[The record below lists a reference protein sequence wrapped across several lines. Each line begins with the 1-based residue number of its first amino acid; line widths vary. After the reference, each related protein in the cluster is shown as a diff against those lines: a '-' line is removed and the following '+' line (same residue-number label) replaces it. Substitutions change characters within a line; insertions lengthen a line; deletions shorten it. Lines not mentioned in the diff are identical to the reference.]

1 MNIYNEIL
9 QKYWGYESFRP
20 FQSEIIESIG
30 SRRDTLGLMPTGGG
44 KSITF
49 QVPAMSKNGVCVI
62 VTPLIALMIDQVEN
76 LRKREI
82 SAAAVHSGMS
92 AAQIML
98 TLDNAIFG
106 AYKFLYISPE
116 RLGTEIFQKKIIQT
130 EVCMLVVDEAHC
142 ISQWGYD
149 FRPAYLKIAQI
160 RKLFPEIP
168 VLALTA
174 TATPDVV
181 DDIQN
186 KLLFKEKNVFRAS
199 FVRENLSYV
208 VRTTEN
214 KEEQLLKIL
223 NNVTGS
229 SIVYVRSRIK
239 TKELAEFLNSKGISA
254 EHFHA
259 GLTTELK
266 NAIQKRWTNDQTRVI
281 VATNAFGMGIDKPNV
296 RTVIHID
303 LPDSLE
309 AYFQEAGRAGRDSN
323 RAFAVLLYNNSDAT
337 KLKKRIA
344 DTFPDKEYV
353 LKVYEALGN
362 YLDIAVG
369 SGMDCTFA
377 FDLADFCK
385 KFSLSNLQ
393 TFNALKL
400 LQQAGYID
408 LTDEQDS
415 TSSVIFN
422 ITKEELYNIKH
433 TEEQEKLI
441 HVLLRSYTGLFTNP
455 AYISEET
462 IASRL
467 EWTRQD
473 VYENLILLSKE
484 NIIDYIPRKQTPF
497 LTYTIERQNIKY
509 VVLGKEVY
517 ENRLERY
524 QKRIEKILEY
534 AQDENVCR
542 MKILLAYFGQT
553 DAEACGKCDICLK
566 NKDQTLAT
574 NEFDVIGNKIEK
586 MLQSEPQNIQFIIK
600 HIAKNERKV
609 MDVVRFLID
618 NDTVTLDKATMKLKL
633 KSQK

>member
-20 FQSEIIESIG
+20 FQKEIIESIG

-44 KSITF
+44 KSLTF
-49 QVPAMSKNGVCVI
+49 QVPAMSKEGVCVI

-92 AAQIML
+92 VAQIQL
-98 TLDNAIFG
+98 TLDNAVLG

-130 EVCMLVVDEAHC
+130 EVSMLVVDEAHC

-160 RKLFPEIP
+160 RKLLPEIP

-174 TATPDVV
+174 TATPDVI
-181 DDIQN
+181 DNIQN

-214 KEEQLLKIL
+214 KEDQLLKIL

-239 TKELAEFLNSKGISA
+239 TKELAEFLNTKGISA

-259 GLTTELK
+259 GLATELK

-296 RTVIHID
+296 RTVVHID

-309 AYFQEAGRAGRDSN
+309 AYFQEAGRAGRDGN

-337 KLKKRIA
+337 KLKKRISDA
-344 DTFPDKEYV
+344 FPEKEYV
-353 LKVYEALGN
+353 LKVYDALCN
-362 YLDIAVG
+362 YLEIAMG
-369 SGMDCTFA
+369 SGMERTFA
-377 FDLADFCK
+377 FDLTDFCK
-385 KFSLSNLQ
+385 VSSLSHLQ
-393 TFNALKL
+393 AYNALKL

-422 ITKEELYNIKH
+422 ISKEELYKIKH
-433 TEEQEKLI
+433 SEEHEKLI
-441 HVLLRSYTGLFTNP
+441 HVLLRSYTGLFTTP

-467 EWTRQD
+467 DWTRQD

-484 NIIDYIPRKQTPF
+484 NVIDYIPRKQTPF
-497 LTYTIERQNIKY
+497 LTYTLERQDVKY
-509 VVLGKEVY
+509 INLGKEVY

-524 QKRIEKILEY
+524 QKRIDKILEY
-534 AQDENVCR
+534 AQDETVCR
-542 MKILLAYFGQT
+542 LKILLAYFGQT
-553 DAEACGKCDICLK
+553 DVESCGKCDICLK

-574 NEFDVIGNKIEK
+574 NEFDVIGSEIEK
-586 MLQSEPQNIQFIIK
+586 LLHNEPQSIQFIIK
-600 HIAKNERKV
+600 NINKNERKV

-618 NDTVTLDKATMKLKL
+618 NETITLDKATMKLKL
-633 KSQK
+633 KSV